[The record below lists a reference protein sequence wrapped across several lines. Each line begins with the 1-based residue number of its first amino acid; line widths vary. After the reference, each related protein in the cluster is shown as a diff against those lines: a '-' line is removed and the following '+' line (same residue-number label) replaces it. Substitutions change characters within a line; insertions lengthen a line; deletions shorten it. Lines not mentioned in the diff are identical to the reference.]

1 MAIVLKSN
9 GSLKTKIELTSA
21 HSSKRKKID
30 IFLKENYGA
39 SVSLNLNHKFEV
51 SQFNLSWHSLKPN
64 VVCSNNKCVRSRL
77 LRLGWGY

>member
-1 MAIVLKSN
+1 MGPLK
-9 GSLKTKIELTSA
+9 LKLNSRVHIHL
-21 HSSKRKKID
+21 RGRKID